1 MKRYEKYK
9 DSKVAWLGQVPEH
22 WGDVRLASCF
32 SERKD
37 TNKDNEFNR
46 AFQFKY
52 GNIVYKK
59 DAPIDAEAIAT
70 FKKYTKVCKDDIIVN
85 GLNLNYDFLTQR
97 VAIVPQKGI
106 ITSAYIAMI
115 PRELIIP
122 KFACYLLKAIDEK
135 KLLNGMGTGIRL
147 TLSFG
152 ELKKQYIPYTSTVEQ
167 EQIVRYLDWK
177 VAMVDKF
184 VREKRHQIE
193 LLKEQIK
200 ALCYG
205 GSNNEHTVIT
215 QWCPNLPSHWKSV
228 LAKRI
233 FVERKVKN
241 CSEEEMLA
249 VTQDRGVVFKKD
261 CSQNYVTA
269 ENTST
274 QKLVKRDD
282 FVISLRSFQG
292 GIEYSKVQGIVS
304 PAYNVFYLKEKYN
317 SPELQAYYRFLFK
330 SKAFIALLFSM
341 GGGIRDGK
349 NISFSDFSQIEL
361 PLPSKD
367 VSEEILRLSQIY
379 DSLSDYLPQTIKFIN
394 EYKTSLIS
402 DVTTGKVDI
411 RGIEIPD
418 YEKEELTTIEED
430 NEETDE

>member
-1 MKRYEKYK
+1 MKTYEKYK
-9 DSKVAWLGQVPEH
+9 DPKVAWLGQVPEH
-22 WGDVRLASCF
+22 WGRERIKHCF
-32 SERKD
+32 DER
-37 TNKDNEFNR
+37 
-46 AFQFKY
+46 
-52 GNIVYKK
+52 V
-59 DAPIDAEAIAT
+59 
-70 FKKYTKVCKDDIIVN
+70 
-85 GLNLNYDFLTQR
+85 
-97 VAIVPQKGI
+97 QKGYPDEPLL
-106 ITSAYIAMI
+106 SATQSHGVI
-115 PRELIIP
+115 PQSLYANRVVSAQKDLH
-122 KFACYLLKAIDEK
+122 LLKLVEK
-135 KLLNGMGTGIRL
+135 GDFVISLRSFQGGIEFAYYRGIISPAYTVMAPKTITDGYFRYLAKSADFIGLLQTCVTGIRE
-147 TLSFG
+147 G
-152 ELKKQYIPYTSTVEQ
+152 QNIDYRILKNKRIPIPLPAEQ

-177 VAMVDKF
+177 VAMADKF
-184 VREKRHQIE
+184 VREKHHQIE
-193 LLKEQIK
+193 LLKEQIE

-430 NEETDE
+430 NEDNNE